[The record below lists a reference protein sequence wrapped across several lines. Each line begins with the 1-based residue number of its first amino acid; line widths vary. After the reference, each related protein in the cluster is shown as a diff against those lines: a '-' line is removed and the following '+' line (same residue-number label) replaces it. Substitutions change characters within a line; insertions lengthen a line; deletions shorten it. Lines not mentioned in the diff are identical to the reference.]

1 MGTRFTPLML
11 KQAGFN
17 DTQVVDWIDNQRQY
31 LKTAGFSDFDI
42 NEAYGLKQTS
52 SKAITSKDMSSA
64 VSDVFPQHEE
74 LGKKT
79 ALENK
84 TNKQNENIINTNL
97 INDNHTKNID
107 GTNYNN
113 LIEAEQ
119 EQISLMY
126 ENAKKLF
133 LDNDDG
139 KVGYANEWFDKNKPD
154 VDKESTKFLDDSDL
168 TVIETL
174 LNEDQK
180 KMLEAM
186 EARDIL
192 EGNVGYNTDKQKYTI
207 PPDEF
212 QKIEV
217 EKLLKLEEERLVK
230 KQEKEATVKILNT
243 NTTTGES
250 TLPLLAHA
258 KLTFNVN
265 DWEVG
270 RLNEAA
276 SFISS
281 IESDNRNIKNENSS
295 AAGYFQ
301 LTKDTLKTN
310 LNRLGN
316 IMHRNDP
323 SWMTED
329 WMIEAYEHMDVMKLT
344 PDQQRALTIAGLLER
359 PGTDALLKRIMV
371 DNDVEALKE
380 LYRKDHVTGE
390 ISQALND
397 RIDKYFDTW
406 GTDKYIYQNGQLPF
420 LPSDNIITK
429 GLSAIPKVGDNI
441 VKALGGQGTYSV
453 FTNGYNLSV
462 NGFIENFH
470 QDYTELIEA
479 KGKNLKIEDI
489 QEIYRKTFMHQE
501 QTFGREVIQSVVT
514 LANDLPWM
522 IGGCF
527 AATGAATA
535 ATGGLGAVA
544 APVVCGAGAFAAPEV
559 IRDSYMRAIDGEKS
573 GEVSNIKQFLKH
585 FFTVKTAVTGTKAAV
600 IGGATLG
607 VGSKV
612 TKVVGPRLGPS
623 LAGRAGT
630 TTARLGAEITT
641 MVTLGALLE
650 GHMPTKNDF
659 AHATV
664 LIFGLHAGIRSV
676 GALKTIYRKYAVHP
690 KDMVTLALADHTVLE
705 SLRKGEVPDIIL
717 NANKKIIKGMEK
729 TADIKLLPAPK
740 YKLNENV
747 HISAHGGDTGV
758 VVAKEAIGSDLILVV
773 KKPNGET
780 VQVLEAQ
787 VRKIDAV
794 EKEVVINKN
803 NKIEIKEIKKDD
815 FIKKQESGQFEA
827 DIIELIK
834 LDKETAPKYKL
845 TGKKGDIVNKGEVGK
860 SEKPYKANPAETL
873 KELGD
878 REKIETVDRT
888 VVSDGHMLIEKSF
901 YPTMSKYFDTL
912 KNEKLAYKGLFKTGK
927 EIKAKLFKGLT
938 EQHKKIDVMFAIKK
952 GSLSK
957 VDVLVGRV
965 GNTFV
970 QFNRK
975 AYQILSKFTDV
986 DGKVKKA
993 KLLATEGSTYGTQLV
1008 FLHPETN
1015 KPIGLLMSQKLD
1027 SGIENQAK
1035 NYWREYTSKDKTEGF
1050 YYDRSNSTRDG
1061 NTFEVPPNP
1070 YSKSDSYAGH
1080 KEMPWQ
1086 RIYNDA
1092 KGLDL
1097 FDLVDLVRVFIDK
1110 SPELKKLS
1118 PTLRGYFQFKGKNA
1132 PKIAIAKSLQKSPA
1146 ALYMTLAHE
1155 IGHLID
1161 YLPQASL
1168 KRGNILGSLAT
1179 MKKFMNEWID
1189 GKNNGA
1195 KPLSKKEISELKKLS
1210 EKYSKSKEKET
1221 NAEIK
1226 KLEITP
1232 ETILQIFQDANAR
1245 KNINPLFYEAFVK
1258 LSDSLKKLVVKD
1270 AMKGLMSS
1278 HLKAITDRI
1287 NGTKVDPKL
1296 NAEANKLFK
1305 ALFEKEIQDRGLV
1318 NNELIMTE
1326 LRKLTMQW
1334 KPFDATRADK
1344 DGVNYT
1350 KYRYS
1355 PRELFADYM
1364 MAWLL
1369 KPQWVKL
1376 NAPRTFDMWIHHIDR
1391 KPEVKRLYEDIQID
1405 LNSKGSTRID
1415 KLINE
1420 GIKESRDANVAK
1432 MKVIENE
1439 YKVDK
1444 FDQLG
1449 AEVYDSMTWFYRRIG
1464 DSWNRWHS
1472 PSAKEANIN
1481 VERYRYRASKLK
1493 LYSDTLNSEVNN
1505 QIVNLGYNLHEF
1517 GFGLK
1522 LRNLFESKQREGMV
1536 TGGYF
1541 KLNEVLQKELEGKF
1555 DVRTIEQA
1563 WGKYQEAY
1571 PDLIPLM
1578 KKFSDIRQQ
1587 YVVGEL
1593 AESGMYD
1600 RAFIEQLRDNST
1612 YVKYDVLKHLLTRL
1626 EKYGEN
1632 ASATSFIGK
1641 SQGTFSMTRNPYEAT
1656 VETDMILI
1664 IEARRHKAMSSLVE
1678 WVKENKKDLENRKGL
1693 WNWGGSKTDRVIM
1706 KPKSIGKN
1714 KFEKPPK
1721 DMVPFHYMKNG
1732 ELQTYYINKWAAGLF
1747 DGSPLTSGLSTRA
1760 LSLSGEIMRKAF
1772 TEYNPA
1778 FWPVD
1783 LVRDSNRTVVM
1794 LEGASY
1800 LDIKGGFKHS
1810 YLKYL
1815 YKSVRPAYSSIFKNG
1830 TPLTRMMEDESMLIS
1845 SIEGYRGQAGQKAT
1859 RLGIDEDTFMLEQ
1872 LMKRWNDGKGKV
1884 KKWDEKTQSYKEMQG
1899 TFHELYDEIFGVNGF
1914 FGFLG
1919 DNARAIARMPKIASA
1934 MYIKDAIER
1943 GEIKMTTR
1951 EMGLRMQG
1959 DYGHPSFLRQGKY
1972 NQVTNNLLLYLNA
1985 FKEGW
1990 RSTAVRAAESPW
2002 SVSSKFIAYNVLPKV
2017 LQKALEVG
2025 AFGAPVAAF
2034 FYGVNKWD
2042 RDNYIIIPL
2051 GYDDEGRSV
2060 YFRIP
2065 QDESARVLT
2074 STMYKIMSLNDDKQL
2089 MGEPDGAGEMAAFLG
2104 TSGLPNVNPVV
2115 SLISDL
2121 VTWMGGKTPYD
2132 DFRGT
2137 SAIDQTLD
2145 KAGGWKRDV
2154 EIAKWFMNSY
2164 TGQGFYKFKKRDLVG
2179 VQTQLEEIL
2188 GYPIV
2193 GTVLG
2198 RFVKIGS
2205 HPAKTA
2211 MNSYVKDYDKTM
2223 ANITIDAK
2231 DALAYIINGES
2242 EKLEAKHLEAL
2253 QLRKDSLKS
2262 NPLLLELLAKTT
2274 GGNVLLQEFV
2284 AETDKKKQA
2293 MMMLGLIDFIRKTD
2307 NKVNLNFKKKTKG
2320 DKVEE

>member
-1 MGTRFTPLML
+1 MGARFTPLML

-17 DTQVVDWIDNQRQY
+17 DQQVVDWIDNQRQY

-42 NEAYGLKQTS
+42 NEAYGLKQQN
-52 SKAITSKDMSSA
+52 SKAITSKDMSSS
-64 VSDVFPQHEE
+64 VSDVFPQHQE
-74 LGKKT
+74 LGKNT

-97 INDNHTKNID
+97 INDNHNKNID

-119 EQISLMY
+119 DQISLMY
-126 ENAKKLF
+126 ENAKTLF
-133 LDNDDG
+133 KDNDEG
-139 KVGYANEWFDKNKPD
+139 KVGYVNEWFDKNQPN

-180 KMLEAM
+180 KMLENM

-243 NTTTGES
+243 NTTTGEA
-250 TLPLLAHA
+250 TMPLLLHM
-258 KLTFNVN
+258 KNHFNVN
-265 DWEVG
+265 DWDVMFGNEV
-270 RLNEAA
+270 
-276 SFISS
+276 ISMFS
-281 IESDNRNIKNENSS
+281 ALESDNRNIKNENSS

-301 LTKDTLKTN
+301 LTKDTMSRALTSYG
-310 LNRLGN
+310 NR
-316 IMHRNDP
+316 MHKYDK
-323 SWMTED
+323 SYMTED
-329 WMIEAYEHMDVMKLT
+329 WVKNAYEHMDMMKLL
-344 PDQQRALTIAGLLER
+344 PDQQRALALVHLLER
-359 PGTDALLKRIMV
+359 AGTDELWKKILV
-371 DNDVEALKE
+371 DKDKEAVKE
-380 LYRKDHVTGE
+380 LYRVHHKTGE
-390 ISQALND
+390 ISDKLND
-397 RIDKYFDTW
+397 RIDKYVDTL
-406 GTDKYIYQNGQLPF
+406 GTEKYIYQNGQLPF

-429 GLSAIPKVGDNI
+429 TLSAIPKVGDNI
-441 VKALGGQGTYSV
+441 VRALGGQGTYSV

-462 NGFIENFH
+462 NGFIDNFH
-470 QDYTELIEA
+470 
-479 KGKNLKIEDI
+479 KNFVQKLETGEVKPEDV
-489 QEIYRKTFMHQE
+489 QEIYRKTFMNQE
-501 QTFGREVIQSVVT
+501 QTFSREIIQSVVT

-527 AATGAATA
+527 AASGAATA

-559 IRDSYMRAIDGEKS
+559 IRDSYMRAIES
-573 GEVSNIKQFLKH
+573 GEVGNFKQFLKH
-585 FFTVKTAVTGTKAAV
+585 FFTAKTAVTGTKAAV

-612 TKVVGPRLGPS
+612 TKVLGPRLGPT
-623 LAGRAGT
+623 LTGKAGT
-630 TTARLGAEITT
+630 TAARLGAEITT

-650 GHMPTKNDF
+650 GQIPTKNDF

-664 LIFGLHAGIRSV
+664 LIFGLHGAIRSV
-676 GALKTIYRKYAVHP
+676 GALKNIYRKYSIHP

-705 SLRKGEVPDIIL
+705 SLRKGEVPDVIL
-717 NANKKIIKGMEK
+717 NADKKIIKGMEK

-740 YKLNENV
+740 YKLNEDV
-747 HISAHGGDTGV
+747 HISSHGADTGKI
-758 VVAKEAIGSDLILVV
+758 VAKEAIGSDLILVV

-780 VQVLEAQ
+780 VQVLESE
-787 VRKIDAV
+787 VRKIDVV

-803 NKIEIKEIKKDD
+803 NKIEIKETKKDD
-815 FIKKQESGQFEA
+815 FIEKQESGQFEA
-827 DIIELIK
+827 DIIELVK

-845 TGKKGDIVNKGEVGK
+845 TGKEGDIVNKDGTT
-860 SEKPYKANPAETL
+860 YKANPAETL

-878 REKIETVDRT
+878 REKVETIDKT
-888 VVSDGHMLIEKSF
+888 VVSDGHMLIEKVF
-901 YPTMSKYFDTL
+901 YPKMAKYFDTL

-927 EIKAKLFKGLT
+927 EIKSKLFKGLT

-952 GSLSK
+952 GSLSRL
-957 VDVLVGRV
+957 DVLVGRV

-975 AYQILSKFTDV
+975 AYEILSKFTDK

-993 KLLATEGSTYGTQLV
+993 KLLATEGSKFGTQLV

-1027 SGIENQAK
+1027 GSIENQAK
-1035 NYWREYTSKDKTEGF
+1035 NYWREYSSKDKTEGF

-1061 NTFEVPPNP
+1061 NTFEVPPDP
-1070 YSKSDSYAGH
+1070 YTKSDSYAGN

-1161 YLPQASL
+1161 YLPEASL

-1195 KPLSKKEISELKKLS
+1195 KPLSKKEINELKKLS
-1210 EKYSKSKEKET
+1210 EKYSKRKEKET
-1221 NAEIK
+1221 NEEIK

-1296 NAEANKLFK
+1296 NEEANKLFK

-1334 KPFDATRADK
+1334 KPFDATRTDK

-1432 MKVIENE
+1432 MKVIEEE

-1449 AEVYDSMTWFYRRIG
+1449 SEVYDHMTWFYRRIG

-1472 PSAKEANIN
+1472 PSAKEANIDI
-1481 VERYRYRASKLK
+1481 ERYRYRASKLK

-1563 WGKYQEAY
+1563 WEKYQEAY

-1600 RAFIEQLRDNST
+1600 AAFIEQLRDNST

-1641 SQGTFSMTRNPYEAT
+1641 SQGTFSITRNPYEAT
-1656 VETDMILI
+1656 VETDMVLI

-1678 WVKENKKDLENRKGL
+1678 WIKENKKDLENRKGL

-1815 YKSVRPAYSSIFKNG
+1815 YKSVKPAYSSIFKNG

-1972 NQVTNNLLLYLNA
+1972 NQVTNNLLLYFNA

-1990 RSTAVRAAESPW
+1990 RSTAVRAVESPW
-2002 SVSSKFIAYNVLPKV
+2002 SVSAKFVAYNVLPKV

-2042 RDNYIIIPL
+2042 RDNYIIVGL
-2051 GYDDEGRSV
+2051 GYDSEGRSV
-2060 YFRIP
+2060 YLRIP

-2137 SAIDQTLD
+2137 SAIDKTLD
-2145 KAGGWKRDV
+2145 KAGGWKKDV

-2211 MNSYVKDYDKTM
+2211 MNSYVNDYDKTM

-2253 QLRKDSLKS
+2253 KLRKDSLKS

-2284 AETDKKKQA
+2284 AETDQKKQT

-2307 NKVNLNFKKKTKG
+2307 NKVNLNFQKKTKG
-2320 DKVEE
+2320 DKLKE

>member
-1 MGTRFTPLML
+1 MGARFTPLML

-42 NEAYGLKQTS
+42 NEAYGLKQQN
-52 SKAITSKDMSSA
+52 SKAITSKDMSSS
-64 VSDVFPQHEE
+64 VSDVFPQHQE
-74 LGKKT
+74 LGKNT

-97 INDNHTKNID
+97 INDNHNKNID

-119 EQISLMY
+119 DQISLMY
-126 ENAKKLF
+126 ENAKTLF
-133 LDNDDG
+133 KDNDEG
-139 KVGYANEWFDKNKPD
+139 KVGYVNEWFDKNLPN

-180 KMLEAM
+180 KMLENM

-207 PPDEF
+207 PPNEF
-212 QKIEV
+212 QKIET
-217 EKLLKLEEERLVK
+217 EKLLKKEEERLVK

-243 NTTTGES
+243 NTTTGEA
-250 TLPLLAHA
+250 TMPVLLQT
-258 KLTFNVN
+258 KNDFNVN
-265 DWEVG
+265 DWDVMFGNEV
-270 RLNEAA
+270 
-276 SFISS
+276 ISMFS
-281 IESDNRNIKNENSS
+281 ALESDNRNIKNENSS

-301 LTKDTLKTN
+301 LTKDTMSRALTSYG
-310 LNRLGN
+310 NR
-316 IMHRNDP
+316 MHKNDK
-323 SWMTED
+323 SYMTED
-329 WMIEAYEHMDVMKLT
+329 WVKEAYEHMDMMKLT
-344 PDQQRALTIAGLLER
+344 DDQQRALALVHLLER
-359 PGTDALLKRIMV
+359 KGSDELWKKILV
-371 DNDVEALKE
+371 DKDKEAVKE
-380 LYRKDHVTGE
+380 LYKVHHKTGE
-390 ISQALND
+390 ISEALND
-397 RIDKYFDTW
+397 RINEYVDTL

-429 GLSAIPKVGDNI
+429 TLSAIPKVGDNI

-462 NGFIENFH
+462 NGFIDNFH
-470 QDYTELIEA
+470 
-479 KGKNLKIEDI
+479 KNFVQKLETGEVKPEDV
-489 QEIYRKTFMHQE
+489 QEIYRKTFMNQE
-501 QTFGREVIQSVVT
+501 QTFSREIIQSVVT

-527 AATGAATA
+527 AASGAATA

-559 IRDSYMRAIDGEKS
+559 IRDSYMRAIES
-573 GEVSNIKQFLKH
+573 GEVANFKQFLKH
-585 FFTVKTAVTGTKAAV
+585 FFTAKTAVTGTKAAV

-612 TKVVGPRLGPS
+612 TKVLGPRLGPT
-623 LAGRAGT
+623 LTGKAGT
-630 TTARLGAEITT
+630 TAARLGAEITT

-650 GHMPTKNDF
+650 GQIPTKNDF

-664 LIFGLHAGIRSV
+664 LIFGLHGAMRSV
-676 GALKTIYRKYAVHP
+676 GALKNIYRKYSIHP
-690 KDMVTLALADHTVLE
+690 KEMVTLALADHTVLE
-705 SLRKGEVPDIIL
+705 SLRKGEVPDVIL
-717 NANKKIIKGMEK
+717 NADKKIIKGMEK

-740 YKLNENV
+740 YKLNEDV
-747 HISAHGGDTGV
+747 HISSHGADTGKI
-758 VVAKEAIGSDLILVV
+758 VAKEAIGSDLILVV
-773 KKPNGET
+773 RKPNGET
-780 VQVLEAQ
+780 VQVLESE
-787 VRKIDAV
+787 VRKIDVV

-803 NKIEIKEIKKDD
+803 NKIEIKETKKND
-815 FIKKQESGQFEA
+815 FIEKQESGQFEA
-827 DIIELIK
+827 DIIELVK

-845 TGKKGDIVNKGEVGK
+845 TGKEGDIVNKDGTT
-860 SEKPYKANPAETL
+860 YKANPAETL

-878 REKIETVDRT
+878 REKVETIDKT
-888 VVSDGHMLIEKSF
+888 VVSDGHILIEKYF
-901 YPTMSKYFDTL
+901 YPKMAKYFDTL
-912 KNEKLAYKGLFKTGK
+912 KNEKLAYKGMFKTGK
-927 EIKAKLFKGLT
+927 EIKGKLFKGLT

-957 VDVLVGRV
+957 TDVLVGRV

-975 AYQILSKFTDV
+975 AYQILSKFTDKDSNV
-986 DGKVKKA
+986 RKA
-993 KLLATEGSTYGTQLV
+993 KLLATENSKFGTQLV
-1008 FLHPETN
+1008 FLHPESN
-1015 KPIGLLMSQKLD
+1015 RPIGLLMSQKLD
-1027 SGIENQAK
+1027 PRIENQAK
-1035 NYWREYTSKDKTEGF
+1035 NYWREYSSKDKTEGF

-1061 NTFEVPPNP
+1061 NTFEVPPDP
-1070 YSKSDSYAGH
+1070 YSKSDSYAGN

-1146 ALYMTLAHE
+1146 SLYMTLAHE

-1161 YLPQASL
+1161 YLPEASL

-1195 KPLSKKEISELKKLS
+1195 KPLSKKEINELKKLS
-1210 EKYSKSKEKET
+1210 EKYSKRKEKET
-1221 NAEIK
+1221 NEEIK

-1270 AMKGLMSS
+1270 AMKGLMSN
-1278 HLKAITDRI
+1278 HLKVIADKI
-1287 NGTKVDPKL
+1287 NGKKVDPKL
-1296 NAEANKLFK
+1296 NEEANKLFK
-1305 ALFEKEIQDRGLV
+1305 ALFEREIQDRGLV
-1318 NNELIMTE
+1318 NNEIIMTE

-1334 KPFDATRADK
+1334 KPFDATRTDI
-1344 DGVNYT
+1344 DGVNYK

-1391 KPEVKRLYEDIQID
+1391 KPEVKRLYEDMQID

-1432 MKVIENE
+1432 MKVIEEE

-1481 VERYRYRASKLK
+1481 IERYRYRASKLK

-1505 QIVNLGYNLHEF
+1505 PIVNLGYNLHEF

-1522 LRNLFESKQREGMV
+1522 LRNLYESKQREGMV

-1563 WGKYQEAY
+1563 WEKYQEAY

-1600 RAFIEQLRDNST
+1600 AAFIEQLRDNTT

-1641 SQGTFSMTRNPYEAT
+1641 SQGTFSMTRNPFEAT
-1656 VETDMILI
+1656 VETDMVLI
-1664 IEARRHKAMSSLVE
+1664 IEARRHKAMSSLVQ
-1678 WVKENKKDLENRKGL
+1678 WLKENKKDLENRKGL
-1693 WNWGGSKTDRVIM
+1693 WNWSGSKTDRVIM

-1747 DGSPLTSGLSTRA
+1747 NGSPLTSGLTTRA
-1760 LSLSGEIMRKAF
+1760 LSISGEIMRKAF

-1800 LDIKGGFKHS
+1800 LDIKGKGKHS

-1815 YKSVRPAYSSIFKNG
+1815 YKSVKPAYSSIFKNG

-1884 KKWDEKTQSYKEMQG
+1884 KKWDEKTQSYKEIQG

-1934 MYIKDAIER
+1934 MYIKDAIKR
-1943 GEIKMTTR
+1943 GEIKMTTK
-1951 EMGLRMQG
+1951 EMGLRIQG
-1959 DYGHPSFLRQGKY
+1959 DYGHPSFLRQGNY
-1972 NQVTNNLLLYLNA
+1972 NQVTNNAFLYLNA

-1990 RSTAVRAAESPW
+1990 RSTLTRFVESPW
-2002 SVSSKFIAYNVLPKV
+2002 SVGAKFLSYNVLPKF
-2017 LQKALEVG
+2017 LQKAMEVG

-2034 FYGVNKWD
+2034 YYGVNKWD
-2042 RDNYIIIPL
+2042 RDNYIIVPL
-2051 GYDDEGRSV
+2051 GYDDEGRSI
-2060 YFRIP
+2060 YLRIP

-2074 STMYKIMSLNDDKQL
+2074 STMYKIMSINDDKQL

-2104 TSGLPNVNPVV
+2104 TSGLPNINPVV
-2115 SLISDL
+2115 SAVADLI
-2121 VTWMGGKTPYD
+2121 TWMSGKTPHD

-2179 VQTQLEEIL
+2179 VQTELEEVL

-2198 RFVKIGS
+2198 RFVKIGT

-2253 QLRKDSLKS
+2253 KLRKDSLKS

>member
-1 MGTRFTPLML
+1 
-11 KQAGFN
+11 
-17 DTQVVDWIDNQRQY
+17 
-31 LKTAGFSDFDI
+31 
-42 NEAYGLKQTS
+42 
-52 SKAITSKDMSSA
+52 
-64 VSDVFPQHEE
+64 
-74 LGKKT
+74 
-79 ALENK
+79 
-84 TNKQNENIINTNL
+84 
-97 INDNHTKNID
+97 
-107 GTNYNN
+107 
-113 LIEAEQ
+113 
-119 EQISLMY
+119 MY
-126 ENAKKLF
+126 ENAKTLF
-133 LDNDDG
+133 KDNDEG
-139 KVGYANEWFDKNKPD
+139 KVGYVNEWFDKNQPA

-180 KMLEAM
+180 KMLEGM
-186 EARDIL
+186 EARNII
-192 EGNVGYNTDKQKYTI
+192 EGNIGYNIDKQQYTT
-207 PPDEF
+207 PPTEF
-212 QKIEV
+212 EKIET
-217 EKLLKLEEERLVK
+217 ERLLKKEEKRLVK
-230 KQEKEATVKILNT
+230 QQEKEATVKILNT
-243 NTTTGES
+243 NTTTGEA
-250 TLPLLAHA
+250 TMPVLLQT
-258 KLTFNVN
+258 KNDFNVN
-265 DWEVG
+265 DWDVMFGNEVV
-270 RLNEAA
+270 
-276 SFISS
+276 SMVSS
-281 IESDNRNIKNENSS
+281 LESNNRNIKSENNS

-301 LTKDTLKTN
+301 LTKDQMKTS
-310 LNRLGN
+310 LTSYGNRMYKN
-316 IMHRNDP
+316 NKDYI
-323 SWMTED
+323 TED
-329 WMIEAYEHMDVMKLT
+329 WIKKAYEHMDMMKLT
-344 PDQQRALTIAGLLER
+344 DDQQRALTLVHLLEK
-359 PGTDALLKRIMV
+359 GGEELWKKILV
-371 DNDVEALKE
+371 DKDNEAVKE
-380 LYRKDHVTGE
+380 LYKLHLQDKNQDENYE
-390 ISQALND
+390 ISEALNN
-397 RIDKYFDTW
+397 RINEYVDTL
-406 GTDKYIYQNGQLPF
+406 GTEKYIYQNGQLPF

-429 GLSAIPKVGDNI
+429 GLAAIPKVGDNI
-441 VKALGGQGTYSV
+441 VRALGGQGTYSV

-462 NGFIENFH
+462 NGFIDNFH
-470 QDYTELIEA
+470 KSFAEKLLLGEV
-479 KGKNLKIEDI
+479 KPEDI

-501 QTFGREVIQSVVT
+501 QTFIREIVQSVVT

-527 AATGAATA
+527 AASGAAAA
-535 ATGGLGAVA
+535 ATGGLGLVA
-544 APVVCGAGAFAAPEV
+544 APVVCGAGAFALPAV
-559 IRDSYMRAIDGEKS
+559 IVDSYMRAIES
-573 GEVSNIKQFLKH
+573 GEVNNFKEFLKH
-585 FFTVKTAVTGTKAAV
+585 FFTVKTAITGAKAAV

-607 VGSKV
+607 VGNKV
-612 TKVVGPRLGPS
+612 TKVLGPRLGPT
-623 LAGRAGT
+623 LTGKAGT
-630 TTARLGAEITT
+630 TAARLGAEITT

-650 GHMPTKNDF
+650 GQIPTKNDF

-676 GALKTIYRKYAVHP
+676 GALRNIYRKYSIHP
-690 KDMVTLALADHTVLE
+690 KQMVTLALADHTVLE
-705 SLRKGEVPDIIL
+705 SLRKGEVPDVIL
-717 NANKKIIKGMEK
+717 NADKKIIKGMEK

-747 HISAHGGDTGV
+747 HISPHGGDTGV
-758 VVAKEAIGSDLILVV
+758 VVAKEALGSDLLLVV

-780 VQVLEAQ
+780 VQVLESE

-794 EKEVVINKN
+794 EKEVVINKD
-803 NKIEIKEIKKDD
+803 NKIEIKETKKDD
-815 FIKKQESGQFEA
+815 FIEKQESGQFEA
-827 DIIELIK
+827 DIIELVK
-834 LDKETAPKYKL
+834 LDIETAPKYKL
-845 TGKKGDIVNKGEVGK
+845 TGKEGDIVNKDGTT
-860 SEKPYKANPAETL
+860 YKANPAETL

-878 REKIETVDRT
+878 REKIETVDKT
-888 VVSDGHMLIEKSF
+888 VVSDGHMLIEKAF
-901 YPTMSKYFDTL
+901 YPKMAKYFDTL
-912 KNEKLAYKGLFKTGK
+912 KNEKLAYKGLFKTGE
-927 EIKAKLFKGLT
+927 EIKGKLFKGLT
-938 EQHKKIDVMFAIKK
+938 EQHKKIDVIFAIKK
-952 GSLSK
+952 GSLSNL
-957 VDVLVGRV
+957 DVLVGRV

-975 AYQILSKFTDV
+975 AYEILSKFTDT
-986 DGKVKKA
+986 DGKIKKA
-993 KLLATEGSTYGTQLV
+993 KLLATEGSKSPTQLV

-1015 KPIGLLMSQKLD
+1015 KPIALLMSQRLD
-1027 SGIENQAK
+1027 SSIENQAK

-1050 YYDRSNSTRDG
+1050 YYDRSNSTRDS
-1061 NTFEVPPNP
+1061 NTFEVPPDA
-1070 YSKSDSYAGH
+1070 YSKADSYAGN

-1110 SPELKKLS
+1110 SPELEKLS

-1132 PKIAIAKSLQKSPA
+1132 PRIAIAKSLQKSPA
-1146 ALYMTLAHE
+1146 GLYMTLAHE

-1161 YLPQASL
+1161 YLPEASL

-1195 KPLSKKEISELKKLS
+1195 KPLSKKEIKELKALA
-1210 EKYSKSKEKET
+1210 EKYSKGKEKET
-1221 NAEIK
+1221 NEEIK

-1232 ETILQIFQDANAR
+1232 ETILQIFRDADAR
-1245 KNINPLFYEAFVK
+1245 QNINPLFYEAFVK
-1258 LSDSLKKLVVKD
+1258 LSSSLKKLVVKD

-1278 HLKAITDRI
+1278 HLKVITDKI
-1287 NGTKVDPKL
+1287 NGAKVDPKL
-1296 NAEANKLFK
+1296 NQEANRLFK

-1318 NNELIMTE
+1318 NNEIIMTE
-1326 LRKLTMQW
+1326 LRKLSMQW
-1334 KPFDATRADK
+1334 KPFDASKTDIK
-1344 DGVNYT
+1344 GVKYT
-1350 KYRYS
+1350 KYRHS

-1376 NAPRTFDMWIHHIDR
+1376 NAPRTFDMWIHHIER

-1432 MKVIENE
+1432 MKVIEEE

-1449 AEVYDSMTWFYRRIG
+1449 AEVYDHMTWFYRRMG

-1472 PSAKEANIN
+1472 PAAKEANIDI
-1481 VERYRYRASKLK
+1481 ERYRYRASKLK

-1522 LRNLFESKQREGMV
+1522 LRNLFESKQREGIV

-1563 WGKYQEAY
+1563 WERYQEAY

-1587 YVVGEL
+1587 YVIGEL

-1600 RAFIEQLRDNST
+1600 AAFIEQLKDNTT
-1612 YVKYDVLKHLLTRL
+1612 YVKYDVLKHLLKRL

-1656 VETDMILI
+1656 VETDMVLI
-1664 IEARRHKAMSSLVE
+1664 IEARRHKAMSSLVD
-1678 WVKENKKDLENRKGL
+1678 WLKENKKDLENRKGL

-1706 KPKSIGKN
+1706 KPKSIGKG

-1721 DMVPFHYMKNG
+1721 DMVAFHYMKKG

-1747 DGSPLTSGLSTRA
+1747 DGNPLTAGLATRA
-1760 LSLSGEIMRKAF
+1760 LSLSGELFRKAF

-1783 LVRDSNRTVVM
+1783 LTRDSNRTIIM

-1800 LDIKGGFKHS
+1800 LDIKGKGKNS

-1815 YKSVRPAYSSIFKNG
+1815 YKSVKPAYSSIFKNG

-1872 LMKRWNDGKGKV
+1872 LMKRWNDGKGKI

-1959 DYGHPSFLRQGKY
+1959 DYGHPSFLRQGKL
-1972 NQVTNNLLLYLNA
+1972 NQVTNNMFLYLNA

-1990 RSTAVRAAESPW
+1990 RSTAVRAGEAPW
-2002 SVSSKFIAYNVLPKV
+2002 SVSAKFSVYNILPKV
-2017 LQKALEVG
+2017 LQKAMEVG

-2042 RDNYIIIPL
+2042 RDNYIIVGL
-2051 GYDDEGRSV
+2051 GYDSEGRSV
-2060 YFRIP
+2060 YLRIP

-2074 STMYKIMSLNDDKQL
+2074 SIMYKIMSINDDKQL

-2104 TSGLPNVNPVV
+2104 TSGLPNINPVV
-2115 SLISDL
+2115 SLIADL

-2137 SAIDQTLD
+2137 SAIDKTLD
-2145 KAGGWKRDV
+2145 KAGGWKKDI
-2154 EIAKWFMNSY
+2154 EIAKWFMNTY
-2164 TGQGFYKFKKRDLVG
+2164 TGQGFYKFKARDLVG
-2179 VQTQLEEIL
+2179 VQTALQEIL

-2193 GTVLG
+2193 GTVFG
-2198 RFVKIGS
+2198 RFIKIGS

-2231 DALAYIINGES
+2231 DAIGYIINGES
-2242 EKLEAKHLEAL
+2242 GKLEAKHFEAL
-2253 QLRKDSLKS
+2253 KLRKDSLKS

-2284 AETDKKKQA
+2284 AETDQKKQA

-2307 NKVNLNFKKKTKG
+2307 NKVNLNFQKATKN
-2320 DKVEE
+2320 DKIVK